1 MLGRPL
7 RAAVRLGVLGA
18 HYFAGGGK
26 IVLEIDCFERRAMA
40 EHNEAEII
48 LYQSQG
54 ANVPVRV
61 SYMNETFWMPQKEIA
76 ELFGKD
82 KSTISRHLKNIFE
95 SGELDENSVVAEIAT
110 TAADGKNYR
119 VLSTYPVMFGIA

>member
-1 MLGRPL
+1 M
-7 RAAVRLGVLGA
+7 
-18 HYFAGGGK
+18 
-26 IVLEIDCFERRAMA
+26 VLEIDCFERRAMA